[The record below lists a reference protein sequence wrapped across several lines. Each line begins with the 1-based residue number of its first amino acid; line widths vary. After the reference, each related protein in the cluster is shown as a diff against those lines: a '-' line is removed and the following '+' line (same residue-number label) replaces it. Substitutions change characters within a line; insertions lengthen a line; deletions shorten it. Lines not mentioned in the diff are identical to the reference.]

1 MHEHTLTLSVS
12 LTPCASSRCDRGRAG
27 DVARR
32 ARVCLPACH
41 CCWPQSAST
50 VALRRVDSRVRQRS
64 RSPRDSRLELRFA
77 RLIDTASRRPALRAS
92 TTTHTSAIGTTSCCC
107 CCRCFQA
114 PSTLFNISKPR
125 IDPLSVRARR
135 ATATC

>member
-1 MHEHTLTLSVS
+1 MHEHTSTLSVS
-12 LTPCASSRCDRGRAG
+12 LAPCASSRCDRGRAG

-64 RSPRDSRLELRFA
+64 RSPRDTRLESRCA
-77 RLIDTASRRPALRAS
+77 RLSDTASRRPALRAS
-92 TTTHTSAIGTTSCCC
+92 TTTHTSAIGTKSCC
-107 CCRCFQA
+107 CFQA